1 MLIGFHFSKM
11 FACLNTLSSFCNS
24 WMLDI
29 NSKKTKVM
37 IFQKPA
43 KNYIRFA
50 VEWENFTSKLLVKLF
65 FLLRTSEAEFFTS
78 LIFKRF
84 LSNIWS

>member
-1 MLIGFHFSKM
+1 
-11 FACLNTLSSFCNS
+11 
-24 WMLDI
+24 
-29 NSKKTKVM
+29 M

-50 VEWENFTSKLLVKLF
+50 VEWENFTSKLLVKLV

-84 LSNIWS
+84 LSNIWSWARENWSESLRTDSVAVRVK